1 MVVKSTWAG
10 GLARAAVALGL
21 VLAASGEALRARAA
35 ESPSE
40 LIARIRS
47 IESKELAAGR
57 DPSFDSVGSHFPAM
71 RYPREV
77 ISVKDHRD
85 EFVVLPDGRLNFTP
99 SRVDGWRGH
108 IAEKSGHAFFKVG
121 GGDTWLGRSGGGM
134 LAKKRLLEGYLPI
147 VIADF
152 EQASQSASALKYEQ
166 TAVAWSEGMS
176 PDEPIWAFVRLKVSN
191 PGGSASDVDVAW
203 CVDSGVKEER
213 KVRQVAAWK
222 LNLAPGAEQTVYGK
236 LPFLDGCEKA
246 AESSGE
252 EFDKRLAEASA
263 SWKQLLNKGIRINV
277 PEQRVNDA
285 YRAWLAYTFLDV
297 DKVGDRYEPHDGA
310 GFYEDVFGIAA
321 AKYCNALG
329 VMGFSQEARTY
340 LDSLATMISPEGCF
354 FVNFGFVD
362 TGTLL
367 VVMSQHHQLTGDEAW
382 LRKAAPDMIRMCDW
396 IIKKRKESQAANPQ
410 DSVVHGLVS
419 SRVGVDNPGTDY
431 SYVTDTSLCMGME
444 AAAKSLRALGMAD
457 EAARIE
463 REGAS
468 YRQDIEKSMTRAV
481 FEDKGLKVLPIMP
494 ETHKYLNRAAY
505 TPGGKEDASPEQRC
519 SGHGYYAL
527 FGSII
532 LETRFLP
539 AADARFRLI
548 AELLERRDGLL
559 MSMCAF
565 GREGGID
572 HAFTYGY
579 WLNCL
584 ERSAVERVLLGFYGS
599 LCYGMSRDT
608 WSGVECTNMATG
620 ANASTQPHLRSGMQQ
635 LRLLRSMLV
644 REDQD
649 RLLLAQ
655 AAPRHWFEHGKRV
668 EVLGAPTFFGETSY
682 TIESAVNEGRIT
694 ARLVTPRRSPPS
706 AIQLFVRHPQGKP
719 IRKVLADGKPVST
732 FDAGSVTLTGFG
744 ETVVLE
750 LDYQ

>member
-1 MVVKSTWAG
+1 M
-10 GLARAAVALGL
+10 
-21 VLAASGEALRARAA
+21 
-35 ESPSE
+35 
-40 LIARIRS
+40 
-47 IESKELAAGR
+47 
-57 DPSFDSVGSHFPAM
+57 
-71 RYPREV
+71 
-77 ISVKDHRD
+77 
-85 EFVVLPDGRLNFTP
+85 
-99 SRVDGWRGH
+99 
-108 IAEKSGHAFFKVG
+108 
-121 GGDTWLGRSGGGM
+121 
-134 LAKKRLLEGYLPI
+134 
-147 VIADF
+147 
-152 EQASQSASALKYEQ
+152 
-166 TAVAWSEGMS
+166 
-176 PDEPIWAFVRLKVSN
+176 
-191 PGGSASDVDVAW
+191 
-203 CVDSGVKEER
+203 
-213 KVRQVAAWK
+213 
-222 LNLAPGAEQTVYGK
+222 
-236 LPFLDGCEKA
+236 
-246 AESSGE
+246 
-252 EFDKRLAEASA
+252 
-263 SWKQLLNKGIRINV
+263 
-277 PEQRVNDA
+277 
-285 YRAWLAYTFLDV
+285 
-297 DKVGDRYEPHDGA
+297 
-310 GFYEDVFGIAA
+310 
-321 AKYCNALG
+321 
-329 VMGFSQEARTY
+329 
-340 LDSLATMISPEGCF
+340 
-354 FVNFGFVD
+354 
-362 TGTLL
+362 
-367 VVMSQHHQLTGDEAW
+367 
-382 LRKAAPDMIRMCDW
+382 
-396 IIKKRKESQAANPQ
+396 SQAANPQ
-410 DSVVHGLVS
+410 VWVVHGLVS

-668 EVLGAPTFFGETSY
+668 EVLGAPTFFGETS
-682 TIESAVNEGRIT
+682 S
-694 ARLVTPRRSPPS
+694 RSSRPS
-706 AIQLFVRHPQGKP
+706 ARPNPPGWSRRAQPAQRVQLFVQHPQGKP
-719 IRKVLADGKPVST
+719 IRRYGRRQAGLLLTQAGSRSRVSNSRTGTRLSMNTFPIPEESHSTMHTPLTSTPVS
-732 FDAGSVTLTGFG
+732 G
-744 ETVVLE
+744 
-750 LDYQ
+750 